1 MFVLH
6 QLMRERLHG
15 ETGCAM
21 SFGPGL
27 SAEIM
32 AFRAA

>member
-1 MFVLH
+1 
-6 QLMRERLHG
+6 MRSGVEDGR
-15 ETGCAM
+15 GCAM

-32 AFRAA
+32 AFRGA